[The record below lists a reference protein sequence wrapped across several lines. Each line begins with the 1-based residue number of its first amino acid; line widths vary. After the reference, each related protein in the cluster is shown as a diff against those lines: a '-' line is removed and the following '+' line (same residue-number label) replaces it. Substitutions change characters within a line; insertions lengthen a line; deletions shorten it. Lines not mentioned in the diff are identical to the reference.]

1 MRKLPGIE
9 LSTKTLSYLL
19 KQTEKLC
26 AFPPA
31 ERKDEA
37 DRLWKQARS
46 TKSLKEVEKAL
57 EQVNQGLRRCM
68 YCESDRSSAIEHW
81 QAREIEPLRTFD
93 WTNHLLSCSI
103 CNTYKRNLSIP
114 IHPMEQDPFK
124 YLDFDPETGRYTGG
138 NEDGTVTIRVLNLSV
153 IKEDPVDPDR
163 YRDARYLEQGRQDVW
178 LTISTLLQAIQETD
192 AKGRLLRLPF
202 RSILLRYVDNALS
215 PEPLD
220 LPPEL
225 IELCKQLPLR
235 EWLAKYMD
243 VP

>member
-1 MRKLPGIE
+1 
-9 LSTKTLSYLL
+9 
-19 KQTEKLC
+19 
-26 AFPPA
+26 
-31 ERKDEA
+31 
-37 DRLWKQARS
+37 
-46 TKSLKEVEKAL
+46 
-57 EQVNQGLRRCM
+57 
-68 YCESDRSSAIEHW
+68 
-81 QAREIEPLRTFD
+81 
-93 WTNHLLSCSI
+93 
-103 CNTYKRNLSIP
+103 
-114 IHPMEQDPFK
+114 MEQDPFK